1 MIIKT
6 LVFGSI
12 FILGELTMNYTL
24 FSYLKKY
31 FGFNERMAN
40 QENKTNKPFLGINL
54 SVFKGLLERFVI
66 YICLVLGISQVL
78 IVFGAIKI
86 GTRFDKT
93 KEVTNDYF
101 LIGNFCSILI
111 AVFYFFVYN
120 KLLSVVGNYSR

>member
-1 MIIKT
+1 
-6 LVFGSI
+6 
-12 FILGELTMNYTL
+12 MNFTL

-31 FGFNERMAN
+31 FGFNERIAN
-40 QENKTNKPFLGINL
+40 QENKTNKPFLGFNL

-66 YICLVLGISQVL
+66 YMCLVLGISQVL

-86 GTRFDKT
+86 GTRLDKT

-111 AVFYFFVYN
+111 AVLYFFIFN
-120 KLLSVVGNYSR
+120 KILPLFS